1 MSFWD
6 DLYFGLGAEYLVT
19 GELFMA
25 GYEAFKLPA
34 DFGLDLV
41 VTAQKDVSFRSGQ
54 AGARPPFVLQVKS
67 RRVRAFAE
75 NVMGRLEASAS
86 VFLKEDDWDLITRD
100 GNAYLVCALI
110 FTDDPNR
117 LQSRWTYFWLH
128 SSHLSELMERGYVA
142 AVDDARTGRRKYSL
156 KVVLRLQ
163 ATVAL
168 EDVLDDLV
176 ADRQLTKEGRRVL
189 LDNFAEAVPTRW
201 STREYMALVR
211 PSRGRS
217 GGEVVRM
224 IPPALTSFHN
234 LGEEVSIR
242 GLD

>member
-41 VTAQKDVSFRSGQ
+41 VTAQKDVSFRSRDG
-54 AGARPPFVLQVKS
+54 GARPPFVLQVKS
-67 RRVRAFAE
+67 RQIRSFSE
-75 NVMGRLEASAS
+75 NSMGRLEASAR
-86 VFLKEDDWDLITRD
+86 VFLKEDDWELITGD
-100 GNAYLVCALI
+100 ENAYLVCVLI

-128 SSHLSELMERGYVA
+128 SSHLSELMERGYVS
-142 AVDDARTGRRKYSL
+142 AVDDRRTGRRKYSL
-156 KVVLRLQ
+156 KIVLRLQ
-163 ATVAL
+163 ATMLL

-176 ADRQLTKEGRRVL
+176 GDGQLTEEGRGVL
-189 LDNFAEAVPTRW
+189 LDNFAQAVPTRW
-201 STREYMALVR
+201 STREYVSLVR
-211 PSRGRS
+211 PGRGRA

-224 IPPALTSFHN
+224 IPAALTTFHN
-234 LGEEVSIR
+234 LGEDVSIR
-242 GLD
+242 ILD